1 MGSTL
6 PDKLSKNLVIQR
18 KSVANPLPAFY
29 KVIIKN
35 SSECTIDMYAAI
47 LQSIFNEDTN
57 YAYTLAFQIKSKGKV
72 SFGRFTRD
80 IAESKILE
88 AKSYAYKLR
97 LKLECLIIREEKNVI
112 TGSGK

>member
-1 MGSTL
+1 MSFVL
-6 PDKLSKNLVIQR
+6 SDKLSKNLVMQR
-18 KSVANPLPAFY
+18 KTVANPLPAFY

-35 SSECTIDMYAAI
+35 SSECTLDMYAAI
-47 LQSIFNEDTN
+47 LQAIFNEDHN
-57 YAYTLAFQIKSKGKV
+57 RAYTLAFQVKSKGKV
-72 SFGRFTRD
+72 IFGRFTRD

-97 LKLECLIIREEKNVI
+97 LKLECLIIREDKNAV